1 MSITV
6 CVLIYKAE
14 MDDHSLFYLLFPV
27 LGRVHNVRTLVL
39 SRGAIPGS
47 NVQNALL
54 SIGK

>member
-1 MSITV
+1 MRIDIHKT
-6 CVLIYKAE
+6 E
-14 MDDHSLFYLLFPV
+14 MDNHSLFVYHVFLQ
-27 LGRVHNVRTLVL
+27 GRVHNVRTLVL